1 MPTEAPSPEFPSW
14 RSYWNFARAVGREY
28 RYIRPPEIEAFLATV
43 LATSAARKVD
53 IPKGRLFW
61 RAQVGHDWRP
71 MGEDTD
77 DEIPCAHS
85 RSRMKPLEGRASD
98 GRANPR
104 GIPSLY
110 LATTKEAAM
119 SEVRPWMGSYVSCG
133 QFRTN
138 RPLTVIDCGRRPD
151 ANPLFFKLDDF
162 NYEPPAQDRSDAVWA
177 HIDRAFAEP
186 MTRSDDQADYAAT
199 QILAELFKHAG
210 ADGVVYKSNFGDD
223 GFNIALFDPSVADLI
238 NCGLFEVKGVQL
250 TFREADQFYFVT
262 EPTETEPIAAA
273 P

>member
-1 MPTEAPSPEFPSW
+1 MTSPPAASGEFPSW
-14 RSYWNFARAVGREY
+14 RSYWNFARSVGREY
-28 RYIRPPEIEAFLATV
+28 RYIRPPEVEAFLATV

-53 IPKGRLFW
+53 IPKGSLFW

-77 DEIPCAHS
+77 DEIPSAYS

-133 QFRTN
+133 QFRIN

-151 ANPLFFKLDDF
+151 ANPLFFSVKDGM
-162 NYEPPAQDRSDAVWA
+162 YEPSVEERTEAVWA

-210 ADGVVYKSNFGDD
+210 ADGVVYKSNFGED
-223 GFNIALFDPSVADLI
+223 GFNIALFDPSAADLI

-262 EPTETEPIAAA
+262 DPPKID
-273 P
+273 